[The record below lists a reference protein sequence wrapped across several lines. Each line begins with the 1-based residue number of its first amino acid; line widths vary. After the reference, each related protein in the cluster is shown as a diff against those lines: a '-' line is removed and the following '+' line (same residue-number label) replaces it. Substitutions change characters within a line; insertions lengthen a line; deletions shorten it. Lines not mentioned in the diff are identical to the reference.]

1 MGSYEPY
8 YKNYYSK
15 IKSPKGRKLPSL
27 NMNKLFK
34 KIIFQLA
41 GTLILIIFILICRWG
56 YFSYTDKMYEYAKE
70 TVNTSFDYKG
80 LYNNIKGTDIKTLP
94 ASIWNEINVFKNKVE
109 ETDKVKGYIKENFQT
124 PLEGKITSAF
134 GNRTDPVNGG
144 DEAHDGI
151 DISCALNTDVAACFS
166 GTVKEAA
173 EDKDFGKYIVIDH
186 GDGIETK
193 YGHLNSFLVDKGVKV
208 EKGDIIG
215 KSGNTGKVTGP
226 HLHFSLSIMG
236 TYKNPEEYISFK
248 E

>member
-15 IKSPKGRKLPSL
+15 IKSTKGRKLPSL
-27 NMNKLFK
+27 NINKLFK

-41 GTLILIIFILICRWG
+41 GTLILIIFILICRSR

-70 TVNTSFDYKG
+70 TVNTNFDYNG
-80 LYNNIKGTDIKTLP
+80 LYNNIKSTDIKTLP
-94 ASIWNEINVFKNKVE
+94 AAIWNKINVFKDKVE
-109 ETDKVKGYIKENFQT
+109 ETDKVKEYIKGNFQA
-124 PLEGKITSAF
+124 PIDGKITSAF
-134 GNRTDPVNGG
+134 GSRTDLVDGG
-144 DEAHDGI
+144 DQVHDGL
-151 DISCALNTDVAACFS
+151 DISCALNTDVAASFT

-173 EDKDFGKYIVIDH
+173 EDSDFGKYIVIDH
-186 GDGIETK
+186 GDGIETR
-193 YGHLNSFLVDKGVKV
+193 YGHLNSFLVDKGVTV